1 MTNDASSPG
10 SSSAPTLT
18 ARDVLASP
26 SVLAF
31 LVSQFVVTTGVML
44 QAAALGKH
52 VYDITGDEINIGWLG
67 LAEFLPAAVLVLVTG
82 TVADRFNR
90 KYVGIVALLG
100 EAMSALALLLYA
112 RTNPTSAAPMFI
124 IAVVFGASRAFAA
137 PSIRSIVPMIAPEVG
152 FLGSSRCTARRGP
165 VQRSSAPQSVGF
177 SIPSTRASRTAV
189 QRY

>member
-1 MTNDASSPG
+1 MTSETSSTDG
-10 SSSAPTLT
+10 STLT

-26 SVLAF
+26 AVLAF
-31 LVSQFVVTTGVML
+31 LLSQFVVTTGVML

-90 KYVGIVALLG
+90 KYVGMLALAG
-100 EAMSALALLLYA
+100 EAVSALALLLYA
-112 RTNPTSAAPMFI
+112 RTEPTSAAPMFV

-137 PSIRSIVPMIAPEVG
+137 PSIRSIVPMIAPEG
-152 FLGSSRCTARRGP
+152 GLSRVVARDN
-165 VQRSSAPQSVGF
+165 
-177 SIPSTRASRTAV
+177 
-189 QRY
+189 